1 MYRLFK
7 IHNIRKTYE
16 VDCLWDF
23 ETSDGSYKGK
33 ITVPTAWE
41 TIPELVN
48 YKGKATYTKTMKL
61 SGNIR
66 LVFKGVSHT
75 ADVFVDGV
83 HVKHHYNAFT
93 PFYADVF
100 LEKGEHE
107 IKIEADNAYGE
118 NSALHVENDYYTF
131 GGIIRPFIIEE
142 LGCAVINY
150 IHFTPFKLGDT
161 WRARVEV
168 CVESK
173 CESSCEYSL
182 GLELDGEKF
191 HLEKIT
197 LSPFEKKIYTNEF
210 SFENVTEYSMENP
223 KLYTIAATIYAN
235 GEAVDDLIDKVGFR
249 EIETRGKE
257 LLLNGKPIKIMGFNR
272 HECYNSLGSSIPL
285 QAMMRDLALIKEAGA
300 NSIRT
305 CHYPNDELFL
315 DLCDEMGILVWEE
328 GHARGFDLKKMEN
341 PNFIPQSLD
350 CIEEMIEN
358 HYNHPSIIMWG
369 ILNEC
374 ASDTPFGR
382 ECYKTLYDKIDSMDS
397 SRPKTSA
404 SNKNT
409 TDICFDLEEIVSVNL
424 YSLWYSFHPDN
435 VSKGINDI
443 KDHMKETGNG
453 NKPFIISEIGAG
465 AIYGYRNENSCKWSE
480 ERQAEILEKQLTAS
494 LEDDDVCGL
503 FIWQFCDA
511 RVDESWFYGRPGSNN
526 NKGIVDEFRRKKLAF
541 NVVKNIFGKYKK

>member
-1 MYRLFK
+1 M
-7 IHNIRKTYE
+7 
-16 VDCLWDF
+16 
-23 ETSDGSYKGK
+23 
-33 ITVPTAWE
+33 
-41 TIPELVN
+41 
-48 YKGKATYTKTMKL
+48 
-61 SGNIR
+61 
-66 LVFKGVSHT
+66 
-75 ADVFVDGV
+75 
-83 HVKHHYNAFT
+83 
-93 PFYADVF
+93 
-100 LEKGEHE
+100 
-107 IKIEADNAYGE
+107 
-118 NSALHVENDYYTF
+118 
-131 GGIIRPFIIEE
+131 
-142 LGCAVINY
+142 
-150 IHFTPFKLGDT
+150 
-161 WRARVEV
+161 
-168 CVESK
+168 ESK
-173 CESSCEYSL
+173 CENSREYSL

-191 HLEKIT
+191 HSEKIT

-223 KLYTIAATIYAN
+223 KLYTIAAAIYTN
-235 GEAVDDLIDKVGFR
+235 GEVADDLIDKVGFR

-305 CHYPNDELFL
+305 CHYPNDEMFL

-404 SNKNT
+404 
-409 TDICFDLEEIVSVNL
+409 
-424 YSLWYSFHPDN
+424 
-435 VSKGINDI
+435 
-443 KDHMKETGNG
+443 
-453 NKPFIISEIGAG
+453 
-465 AIYGYRNENSCKWSE
+465 
-480 ERQAEILEKQLTAS
+480 
-494 LEDDDVCGL
+494 
-503 FIWQFCDA
+503 
-511 RVDESWFYGRPGSNN
+511 
-526 NKGIVDEFRRKKLAF
+526 
-541 NVVKNIFGKYKK
+541 